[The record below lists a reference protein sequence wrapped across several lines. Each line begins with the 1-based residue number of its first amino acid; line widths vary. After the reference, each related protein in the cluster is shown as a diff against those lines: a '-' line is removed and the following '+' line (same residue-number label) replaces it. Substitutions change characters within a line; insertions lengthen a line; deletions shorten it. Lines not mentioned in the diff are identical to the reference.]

1 MRVRDM
7 IPTHPDVQGR
17 SAERL
22 LACIEECYSCAQACT
37 ACADACLAEPQV
49 ENLRQCIRVTL
60 DCADLCAA
68 AGAVASRRTGSNQ
81 AVIRIALEACE
92 AACRLCAKECEVH
105 AAEHAHCRICAEACI
120 ACAEACHA
128 ARDDLDL
135 PGNTAGAGPARHEER
150 PR

>member
-7 IPTHPDVQGR
+7 ISKHPDVRG
-17 SAERL
+17 STADRL
-22 LACIEECYSCAQACT
+22 LACIEACYSCTQACT
-37 ACADACLAEPQV
+37 ACADACLAEAKV
-49 ENLRQCIRVTL
+49 EALRQCIRLNL

-92 AACRLCAKECEVH
+92 AACRLCAKECDAH
-105 AAEHAHCRICAEACI
+105 APDHEHCRICAEACRD
-120 ACAEACHA
+120 CAEACHA

-135 PGNTAGAGPARHEER
+135 SGNTAGAGPARHEER